1 MAIRLKLQAD
11 QVQKA
16 IGDFRGPSA
25 DPLAGLNIPTDVF
38 VGGRAVVGWS
48 DGTKR
53 HATLMRWGVPPFSGK
68 RLIGHVANL
77 ASVFWR
83 PWLKSPWRAVVPVSA
98 FAEWGAIDNRIHW
111 FSDPRNRSLWLAAVW
126 RPISGKRTSTAPD
139 PNDEPAFALV
149 NSPANRLVAASHPS
163 SMPTLLRTSEIDT
176 WLHAPREIATELKRP
191 SRVEDLQERLER

>member
-1 MAIRLKLQAD
+1 
-11 QVQKA
+11 
-16 IGDFRGPSA
+16 
-25 DPLAGLNIPTDVF
+25 
-38 VGGRAVVGWS
+38 
-48 DGTKR
+48 
-53 HATLMRWGVPPFSGK
+53 MRWGVPPFSGK

-126 RPISGKRTSTAPD
+126 RPVSGKRTSTAPD
-139 PNDEPAFALV
+139 PNDEPVFALV

-176 WLHAPREIATELKRP
+176 WLHAPGEPQNSNGRHAWRICKRG
-191 SRVEDLQERLER
+191 SSADQIMQRACRLSEHSWAVAFVAAFP